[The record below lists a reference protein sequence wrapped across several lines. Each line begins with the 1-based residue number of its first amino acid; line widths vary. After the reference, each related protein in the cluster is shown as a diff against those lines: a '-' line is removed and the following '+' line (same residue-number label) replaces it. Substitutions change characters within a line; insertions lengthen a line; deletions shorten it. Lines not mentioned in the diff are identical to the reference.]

1 MSALLAVEGL
11 AKSFP
16 VAAGWGVK
24 AASLQAVDDVWLD
37 LDAGETLG
45 IVGESGCGK
54 TTLARLVLR
63 LLAPSAGRIVF
74 DGVDVTRADERA
86 LAAMRRT
93 MQVVFQDP
101 FGSLDPRGRVGAIV
115 AEPLINLGWDRARIR
130 ARVGEVL
137 DLVGLPAEYASRYPH
152 AFSGGQ
158 RQRIGI
164 ARALAPDPRLV
175 VCDEAVSA
183 LDVSIQAQVLNL
195 LGDIQARLGVA
206 YLFISHNLAVVRQV
220 SHRVAVMYLG
230 RVVELSPE
238 AALFDRPLHPYT
250 ALLIAAVPEPD
261 PTLGFRGAPIQG
273 ELPSPLDPPP
283 GCPFH
288 PRCPIADSR
297 CRVEP
302 PAFRE
307 AAPGRFVR
315 CHRPGELTPKGTA

>member
-1 MSALLAVEGL
+1 MSALLAVEGVS
-11 AKSFP
+11 KTFP
-16 VAAGWGVK
+16 VAAGFGRRPD
-24 AASLQAVDDVWLD
+24 ALRAVDDVSLE
-37 LDAGETLG
+37 LAAGETVAV
-45 IVGESGCGK
+45 VGESGCGK

-63 LLAPSAGRIVF
+63 LLEPSGGRILF
-74 DGVDVTRADERA
+74 DGADVTHAPETALRGLRAA
-86 LAAMRRT
+86 

-101 FGSLDPRGRVGAIV
+101 FGSLDPRWRVEAIV
-115 AEPLINLGWDRARIR
+115 GEPLAALGWDRARIR

-137 DLVGLPAEYASRYPH
+137 GLVGLPAEYAGRYPH

-158 RQRIGI
+158 RQRIGL
-164 ARALAPDPRLV
+164 ARALAPAPRMI

-195 LGDIQARLGVA
+195 LRDLQERLGIA

-230 RVVELSPE
+230 RVVELADE
-238 AALFDRPLHPYT
+238 ASLFARPLHPYT

-261 PTLGFRGAPIQG
+261 PARGFIEAPIQG

-288 PRCPIADSR
+288 PRCPIAVAR
-297 CRVEP
+297 CRVEKP
-302 PAFRE
+302 EFRE

-315 CHRPGELTPKGTA
+315 CHRPGEFVAGGAA